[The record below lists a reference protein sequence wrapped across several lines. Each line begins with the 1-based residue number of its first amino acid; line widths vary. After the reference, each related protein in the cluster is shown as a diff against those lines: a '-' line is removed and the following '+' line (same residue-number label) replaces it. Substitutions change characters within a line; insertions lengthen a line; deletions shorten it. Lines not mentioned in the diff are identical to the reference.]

1 MSRVLVLN
9 CGSSSV
15 KWRRYDGDRALDHG
29 TVERI
34 GEPGG
39 GPADH
44 AEAVRQILDGLDLTG
59 LTAVGHRVVHGG
71 RTFSAPVLVD
81 DAVLAAIKNL
91 VPLAPLHNPANLAG
105 IEVARAALPDVP
117 QVAVFDTAFHHT
129 LPEAAAT
136 YAIDRETAERYD
148 IRRYGFHGTS
158 HAYVSRRTAELLGRP
173 YEQVNTITLHL
184 GNGAS
189 ACAVANGRSV
199 ATSMGMSPLQ
209 GLVMGTR
216 SGDVDPTVIFH
227 LRREGGLSV
236 DDIDDLLN
244 HRSGLLGLT
253 GANDMREVLE
263 RRAAGDRAAALAFDV
278 YCRRITELRRGVL
291 RAARSGRR
299 DHLHRRGRRA
309 RRAGAG
315 RRAGRPGPAR
325 HHRGRRPQRR
335 RGRPVD
341 LARRRRGRASA
352 SSAPTRSGK
361 SPGRPGTWSGRPDAT
376 EARTPGRPEGARESV
391 EHVQCGRQPGDSIGE
406 TPARRLDQP
415 VASQVT
421 SATSTTTTTAAPMMS
436 GRRDGAS
443 VGAATSGVWLKARN
457 ASVLPLGSV

>member
-1 MSRVLVLN
+1 MSQVLVLN

-29 TVERI
+29 TVERV

-44 AEAVRQILDGLDLTG
+44 ATAVRQILDGLDLSG
-59 LTAVGHRVVHGG
+59 LAAVGHRVVHGG
-71 RTFSAPVLVD
+71 RMFSAPVLVD
-81 DAVLAAIKNL
+81 DAVLAAIRDL

-129 LPEAAAT
+129 LPEAVAT
-136 YAIDRETAERYD
+136 YAIDRDVAERYD

-158 HAYVSRRTAELLGRP
+158 HAYVSRRTAELLSRP
-173 YEQVNTITLHL
+173 YDELNTITLHL

-216 SGDVDPTVIFH
+216 SGDLDPTVIFH

-236 DDIDDLLN
+236 DEIDDLLN

-253 GANDMREVLE
+253 GVNDMREVLQ
-263 RRAAGDRAAALAFDV
+263 RRAAGDPAATLAFDV
-278 YCRRITELRRGVL
+278 YCRRITGYVGAYYALLGRVDAIAFTAGVGEHAAPV
-291 RAARSGRR
+291 RAAALAGLERLGISVDDTRNDGEGDRVISP
-299 DHLHRRGRRA
+299 
-309 RRAGAG
+309 AGAEVSVCVI
-315 RRAGRPGPAR
+315 RTDEEREIAR
-325 HHRGRRPQRR
+325 QTRDV
-335 RGRPVD
+335 VD
-341 LARRRRGRASA
+341 G
-352 SSAPTRSGK
+352 
-361 SPGRPGTWSGRPDAT
+361 
-376 EARTPGRPEGARESV
+376 
-391 EHVQCGRQPGDSIGE
+391 
-406 TPARRLDQP
+406 
-415 VASQVT
+415 
-421 SATSTTTTTAAPMMS
+421 
-436 GRRDGAS
+436 
-443 VGAATSGVWLKARN
+443 N
-457 ASVLPLGSV
+457 

>member
-1 MSRVLVLN
+1 MSQVLVLN

-29 TVERI
+29 TVERV

-44 AEAVRQILDGLDLTG
+44 TTAVRQILDGLDLSG
-59 LTAVGHRVVHGG
+59 LAAVGHRVVHGG
-71 RTFSAPVLVD
+71 RMFSAPVLVD
-81 DAVLAAIKNL
+81 DAVLAAIRDL

-105 IEVARAALPDVP
+105 IEVTRAALPDVP

-129 LPEAAAT
+129 LPEAVAT
-136 YAIDRETAERYD
+136 YAIDRDVAERYD

-173 YEQVNTITLHL
+173 YDELNTITLHL

-216 SGDVDPTVIFH
+216 SGDLDPTVIFH

-236 DDIDDLLN
+236 DEIDDLLN

-253 GANDMREVLE
+253 GVNDMREVLQ
-263 RRAAGDRAAALAFDV
+263 RRAAGDPAATLAFDV
-278 YCRRITELRRGVL
+278 YCRRITGYVGAYYALLGRVDAIAFTAGVGEHAAPV
-291 RAARSGRR
+291 RAAA
-299 DHLHRRGRRA
+299 L
-309 RRAGAG
+309 AGLERLG
-315 RRAGRPGPAR
+315 IS
-325 HHRGRRPQRR
+325 
-335 RGRPVD
+335 VD
-341 LARRRRGRASA
+341 D
-352 SSAPTRSGK
+352 TRNDGEGDRVI
-361 SPGRPGTWSGRPDAT
+361 SP
-376 EARTPGRPEGARESV
+376 
-391 EHVQCGRQPGDSIGE
+391 
-406 TPARRLDQP
+406 
-415 VASQVT
+415 
-421 SATSTTTTTAAPMMS
+421 
-436 GRRDGAS
+436 DGAEVS
-443 VGAATSGVWLKARN
+443 VCVIRTDEEREIARQTRDVVESN
-457 ASVLPLGSV
+457 